1 MIVESLNQSRYDEP
15 TLPLISTKRVKRA
28 LIFLL
33 VIIFVGA
40 CFSAAKV
47 DFSKLIDGLPR
58 IASWFTQMFPP
69 DLENIDRVL
78 RDAFQT
84 LAMATIGTIGA
95 LIICIPLAPLAARNT
110 TPNMFVYRMVR
121 AVFAALRGTEILVF
135 ALIFVA
141 AVGFGPFTGVLAIMF
156 NMVGALGKLLTEV
169 IEPADP
175 GPVEAVEL
183 TGASSLRA
191 YRYALVPD
199 VWPNIV
205 AVTLYIWEFNVRAST
220 VLGIVGAGGI
230 GQTLKDSID
239 LLDFP
244 KMATVLGVILIMV
257 ITIDTLSGFLRRR
270 VLNPE
275 TASVREGVPKRLSQ
289 TYGEALESGR
299 NKQK

>member
-1 MIVESLNQSRYDEP
+1 MTIASFDERRYREPAQPPFGWRSLR
-15 TLPLISTKRVKRA
+15 R
-28 LIFLL
+28 
-33 VIIFVGA
+33 IFVFLAVALFLGA

-47 DFSKLIDGLPR
+47 DLGKLADGLPK

-69 DLENIDRVL
+69 DLRDIDQVL

-84 LAMATIGTIGA
+84 LAMATVGTIGA
-95 LIICIPLAPLAARNT
+95 LLVCIPLVPLAARNT
-110 TPNMFVYRMVR
+110 TPNLLVYRLVR
-121 AVFAALRGTEILVF
+121 AVFGVLRGTEILVF

-183 TGASSLRA
+183 TGAGPVRA
-191 YRYALVPD
+191 FRYAMLPD

-244 KMATVLGVILIMV
+244 KMATVLGIILAMV
-257 ITIDTLSGFLRRR
+257 IAIDTLSGYLRRL
-270 VLNPE
+270 VLSPE
-275 TASVREGVPKRLSQ
+275 TAATRAGTPTRLP
-289 TYGEALESGR
+289 EAKPR
-299 NKQK
+299 A

>member
-1 MIVESLNQSRYDEP
+1 MTIASFDETRYAEP
-15 TLPLISTKRVKRA
+15 AGPAFTWRNIARA
-28 LIFLL
+28 LVFLAVAAFL
-33 VIIFVGA
+33 GA

-47 DFSKLIDGLPR
+47 DLAKLADGLPK
-58 IASWFTQMFPP
+58 IASWFQQMFPP
-69 DLENIDRVL
+69 DLRDIDRVL

-84 LAMATIGTIGA
+84 LAMATVGTVGA
-95 LIICIPLAPLAARNT
+95 LLVCIPLVPLAARNT
-110 TPNMFVYRMVR
+110 TPNLLAYRLVR
-121 AVFAALRGTEILVF
+121 AVFGMLRGTEILVF

-175 GPVEAVEL
+175 GPVEAVDL
-183 TGASSLRA
+183 TGAGPVRA
-191 YRYALVPD
+191 FRYALLPD
-199 VWPNIV
+199 VWPNVV

-244 KMATVLGVILIMV
+244 KMATVLGVILAMV
-257 ITIDTLSGFLRRR
+257 IAIDTLSAYLRRLVLSPDSAATRPGAPTRLPEGEGR
-270 VLNPE
+270 V
-275 TASVREGVPKRLSQ
+275 TAAEGI
-289 TYGEALESGR
+289 
-299 NKQK
+299 

>member
-1 MIVESLNQSRYDEP
+1 MSIVGFNKQHYAEP
-15 TLPLISTKRVKRA
+15 TQSLLGWHTIARA
-28 LIFLL
+28 IVFLAVAVFL
-33 VIIFVGA
+33 VA
-40 CFSAAKV
+40 CFVSARV
-47 DFSKLIDGLPR
+47 DFGKLAEGLPK

-69 DLENIDRVL
+69 DVSDIGRVL

-84 LAMATIGTIGA
+84 LAMATVGTLCA
-95 LIICIPLAPLAARNT
+95 LMICIPLVPLAARNT
-110 TPNMFVYRMVR
+110 TPNPVLSRLVR
-121 AVFAALRGTEILVF
+121 SLLGVLRGTEMLVF

-141 AVGFGPFTGVLAIMF
+141 AVGFGPFTGVLAITF

-175 GPVEAVEL
+175 GPVEAAEL
-183 TGASSLRA
+183 TGARSVRA
-191 YRYALVPD
+191 FRYALLPD

-205 AVTLYIWEFNVRAST
+205 SVTLYIWEFNVRAST

-244 KMATVLGVILIMV
+244 KLATVLGVILTMV
-257 ITIDTLSGFLRRR
+257 IAIDTLSAYLRRL

-275 TASVREGVPKRLSQ
+275 TTATRAGTPSRI
-289 TYGEALESGR
+289 A
-299 NKQK
+299 

>member
-1 MIVESLNQSRYDEP
+1 MTIASFDDTRYAEP
-15 TLPLISTKRVKRA
+15 TRPWLTWSNLRRA
-28 LIFLL
+28 LVFLAVAGFL
-33 VIIFVGA
+33 GA
-40 CFSAAKV
+40 CVSAARV
-47 DFSKLIDGLPR
+47 DPAKLVEGLPK

-69 DLENIDRVL
+69 DLRDFDRVL

-84 LAMATIGTIGA
+84 LAMATVGTIGA
-95 LIICIPLAPLAARNT
+95 LVVCIPLVPLAARNT
-110 TPNMFVYRMVR
+110 TPNLLLYRAVR
-121 AVFAALRGTEILVF
+121 ALLGVLRGTEILVF

-141 AVGFGPFTGVLAIMF
+141 AVGFGPFTGVLAILF

-183 TGASSLRA
+183 TGAGPVRA
-191 YRYALVPD
+191 FRYALLPD

-244 KMATVLGVILIMV
+244 KMATVLGVILAMV
-257 ITIDTLSGFLRRR
+257 IAIDTLSAYLRRL
-270 VLNPE
+270 VLSPE
-275 TASVREGVPKRLSQ
+275 AAATRAGTPARLSD
-289 TYGEALESGR
+289 GEGR
-299 NKQK
+299 A